1 MVEPQPSKLMMPV
14 RSRSAA
20 LNEPPGGRLA
30 WCAALQFLL
39 DFIRGYRADGVSDR
53 PNYEVA
59 ATAVAKLDAQFGAEN
74 VTQPQRLAEMRILTN
89 TRPDTVTAAVA
100 RASRDWCR
108 RPNLDEL
115 GQLLR
120 DELQEVRL

>member
-1 MVEPQPSKLMMPV
+1 MVCSPAVPV
-14 RSRSAA
+14 GLHRA
-20 LNEPPGGRLA
+20 
-30 WCAALQFLL
+30 
-39 DFIRGYRADGVSDR
+39 DIADGVSDR